1 MYDYLVVGAGLFGAV
16 FAREMTDA
24 GFKCLVIDQRSHV
37 GGNVYTEKI
46 EGIDVHKYGAH
57 IFHTSD
63 KKIWDYVNR
72 FATFNH
78 YINKPKVNYKGKIF
92 SFPINLMTLYQIYG
106 VTTPQE
112 AEEKLKQ
119 VRVPVDNPANLEEW
133 ILSQIGPELYEIFIK
148 GYTFKQWQKHP
159 RELPSFII
167 KRLPIRLN
175 YEENYFEDIYQGIP
189 KEGYTY
195 LVENLLKGIEVKLNS
210 NYFSD
215 RDYFDSLATNLVYT
229 GKIDE
234 FFGYEFGEL
243 EYRSLRF
250 ENKILEGNY
259 QGNAVFNY
267 TDIDVPYT
275 RVLEHKH
282 FNFGKQKKTVVTWE
296 YPDTYTRDKVPY
308 YPINDQNN
316 NALYKLYE
324 SKARSLPNVIFG
336 GRLAEYKYYDMH
348 QIIGSALAK
357 VKSLKEGK
365 IRVQCQ

>member
-1 MYDYLVVGAGLFGAV
+1 MYDYLIVGAGLYGAV

-24 GFKCLVIDQRSHV
+24 GYTCLVIDQRTHS
-37 GGNVYTEKI
+37 GGNIYTEKI

-72 FATFNH
+72 YATFNH
-78 YINKPKVNYKGKIF
+78 YINKPKVNYKGKIY

-106 VTTPQE
+106 VKTPQE
-112 AEEKLKQ
+112 AEAKLNE
-119 VRVPVDNPANLEEW
+119 VRVPIANPANLEEW
-133 ILSQIGPELYEIFIK
+133 ILSQVGPELYETFIK
-148 GYTFKQWQKHP
+148 GYTYKQWQKHP
-159 RELPSFII
+159 KDLPSFII

-189 KEGYTY
+189 TNGYTH
-195 LVENLLKGIEVKLNS
+195 LIENLLEGIEVKLNAD
-210 NYFSD
+210 YFSD
-215 RDYFDSLATNLVYT
+215 KHYFDGLAKTLVYT

-234 FFGYEFGEL
+234 FFGYEYGEL

-250 ENKILEGNY
+250 ENKILEGNF

-267 TDIDVPYT
+267 TDIDTPYT

-282 FNFGKQKKTVVTWE
+282 FNFGRQKNTVVTWE
-296 YPDTYTRDKVPY
+296 YPDSYSREKVPY
-308 YPINDQNN
+308 YPINDEKN
-316 NALYKLYE
+316 NAIYKKYE
-324 SKARSLPNVIFG
+324 SKAKGCSKIIFG

-348 QIIGSALAK
+348 QVVGSALSKTRGIKAK
-357 VKSLKEGK
+357 
-365 IRVQCQ
+365 

>member
-1 MYDYLVVGAGLFGAV
+1 MYDYVIVGAGLFGAV

-24 GFKCLVIDQRSHV
+24 GYKCLVLDQRPHI
-37 GGNVYTEKI
+37 GGNVYTEKVK
-46 EGIDVHKYGAH
+46 GIDVHKYGAH

-63 KKIWDYVNR
+63 KGIWDYVNR

-78 YINKPKVNYKGKIF
+78 YINKPKVNYQGNIY
-92 SFPINLMTLYQIYG
+92 SFPINLMTLYQVYG

-119 VRVPVDNPANLEEW
+119 VRVPIANPANLEEW
-133 ILSQIGPELYEIFIK
+133 ILSQVGPELYELFIK
-148 GYTFKQWQKHP
+148 GYTMKQWQKHP
-159 RELPSFII
+159 KELPAFII

-175 YEENYFEDIYQGIP
+175 YEENYFDDVYQGIP
-189 KEGYTY
+189 KEGYTF
-195 LVENLLKGIEVKLNS
+195 LIENLLKGIKVRLNT

-215 RDYFDSLATNLVYT
+215 KERYDVMGKTLVYT

-234 FFGYEFGEL
+234 FFDFKFGEL

-250 ENKILEGNY
+250 ESKLLEGNY

-267 TDIDVPYT
+267 TDSAVPYT

-282 FNFGKQKKTVVTWE
+282 FNFGRQKHTVVTWE
-296 YPDTYTRDKVPY
+296 YPDTYTRDKIPY
-308 YPINDQNN
+308 YPVNDKKN
-316 NALYKLYE
+316 NAMYRKYE
-324 SKARSLPNVIFG
+324 QLAKSCPHVLFG

-348 QIIGSALAK
+348 QIVGSALAK
-357 VKSLKEGK
+357 VKAIKALKA
-365 IRVQCQ
+365 